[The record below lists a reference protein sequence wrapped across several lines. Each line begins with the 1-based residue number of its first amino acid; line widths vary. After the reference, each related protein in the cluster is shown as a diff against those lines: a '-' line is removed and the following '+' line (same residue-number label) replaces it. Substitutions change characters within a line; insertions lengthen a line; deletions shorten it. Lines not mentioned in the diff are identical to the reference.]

1 MNLRTALRHLSRLLT
16 VCRVADRTPARPVGR
31 LALLSCN
38 DLDRSMTREG
48 RRFSPILEGIREL
61 VEPLGYVTL
70 NLTHPYAVFDADQ
83 VERGTLTL
91 NRKALAL
98 RLRTVWLHMTAAARA
113 KALRIDLETML
124 YWNLLHALQ
133 PLIVFSIQPPWAM
146 CRAARQLGIPV

>member
-91 NRKALAL
+91 NRKALSL
-98 RLRTVWLHMTAAARA
+98 RLRTVWLQMTAADHTTII
-113 KALRIDLETML
+113 RIDLVILRYL
-124 YWNLLHALQ
+124 Y
-133 PLIVFSIQPPWAM
+133 LI
-146 CRAARQLGIPV
+146 